1 MVDYYYLLITIEMC
15 KEACVLSPVVQHVML
30 KAGWLQA
37 VLLDTFAYTFL
48 KSIFKVIMPSKSPKR
63 NKI

>member
-1 MVDYYYLLITIEMC
+1 MVDYYYLLINIEMC

-37 VLLDTFAYTFL
+37 
-48 KSIFKVIMPSKSPKR
+48 
-63 NKI
+63 NKYFVCGWVGG

>member
-1 MVDYYYLLITIEMC
+1 MVDYYYLLINIEMC

-37 VLLDTFAYTFL
+37 TNY
-48 KSIFKVIMPSKSPKR
+48 SSPW
-63 NKI
+63 IWSSWIYGTPWI

>member
-1 MVDYYYLLITIEMC
+1 MVDYYYLLINTEMC

-37 VLLDTFAYTFL
+37 TKYTTLYVGGWEDEL
-48 KSIFKVIMPSKSPKR
+48 KGFTE
-63 NKI
+63 